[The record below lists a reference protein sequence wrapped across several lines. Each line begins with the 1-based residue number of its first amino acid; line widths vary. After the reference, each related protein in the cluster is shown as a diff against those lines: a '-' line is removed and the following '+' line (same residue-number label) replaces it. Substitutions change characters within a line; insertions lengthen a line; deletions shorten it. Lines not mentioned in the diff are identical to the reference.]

1 MDTIRSLHDWL
12 DINNHQS
19 NTAGIRNRNQP
30 MKNQMKIVVN
40 GQYTYECDYK
50 VKIGQQVVLPTTG
63 WLRSVKG
70 PTWIGEV
77 TSLESTYDGYC
88 DKVIKTIRLKK
99 K

>member
-1 MDTIRSLHDWL
+1 
-12 DINNHQS
+12 
-19 NTAGIRNRNQP
+19 
-30 MKNQMKIVVN
+30 MK
-40 GQYTYECDYK
+40 CDYK

>member
-1 MDTIRSLHDWL
+1 MRM
-12 DINNHQS
+12 NNTGNGNQLL
-19 NTAGIRNRNQP
+19 IPNRNQP
-30 MKNQMKIVVN
+30 IKNQMKIVVN